1 MTTTRGV
8 RSWANATMA
17 GLNVVDIATAVLLS
31 VYAVVLTSGALHP
44 YWWPARGGVVGA
56 SIGVLAMTVPVAWRR
71 RAPLAAAAVLAVG
84 AVLNGVVIGHMVRCG
99 PCLPA
104 VFLVGY
110 AVGAYCD
117 RTRAGVGLA
126 LCAINV
132 AAQSV
137 YDPRLGAPVMVIM
150 IPVLAA
156 FFALGRNVRAR
167 VAAADTLRQQTE
179 ELRRQRQETARLTV
193 MADWAR
199 LSVELDSTLRG
210 IDRIATTAAAG
221 REALGEDSSATQEAL
236 ASIEHDGRE
245 VLRQMREIVGT
256 LDEAPSEPQPSLGEL
271 SALLSRATTA
281 TARLTIEGDARAGC
295 PQGWSFLWLTA
306 SCVEHLLAALADR
319 PDAIIDVR
327 LCFGIDAFE
336 LHVSGPPA
344 PHVELPVVLAA
355 ARERAALHAGVLD
368 GRIEDGLC
376 HATTRVPLI
385 SGYA

>member
-1 MTTTRGV
+1 MTTTRRV
-8 RSWANATMA
+8 RSWANATVA
-17 GLNVVDIATAVLLS
+17 GLNVVDIAVAVLLS
-31 VYAVVLTSGALHP
+31 VYAVFLTAGALHP
-44 YWWPARGGVVGA
+44 YWRPARGGVVGA

-71 RAPLAAAAVLAVG
+71 RAPIAAAAVLGGG
-84 AVLNGVVIGHMVRCG
+84 AVLNGVVFGHMVRCG

-167 VAAADTLRQQTE
+167 AAAADTLRQQTE

-193 MADWAR
+193 MADRAR
-199 LSVELDSTLRG
+199 LSDELDSTLRG
-210 IDRIATTAAAG
+210 QLDRIATTAAAG
-221 REALGEDSSATQEAL
+221 REALGEDSAATREAL
-236 ASIEHDGRE
+236 VSIEHDGRE

-256 LDEAPSEPQPSLGEL
+256 LDEAPSEPQPSLAEL

-281 TARLTIEGDARAGC
+281 TARLTIEGDARRLPAGVELS
-295 PQGWSFLWLTA
+295 GYRI
-306 SCVEHLLAALADR
+306 VEHLLVALADT

-327 LCFGIDAFE
+327 LCFGVDAFE

-344 PHVELPVVLAA
+344 RHVELPVVLAA
-355 ARERAALHAGVLD
+355 ARQRAALHAGVLD
-368 GRIEDGLC
+368 GRIEGGLC
-376 HATTRVPLI
+376 HATARVPLI